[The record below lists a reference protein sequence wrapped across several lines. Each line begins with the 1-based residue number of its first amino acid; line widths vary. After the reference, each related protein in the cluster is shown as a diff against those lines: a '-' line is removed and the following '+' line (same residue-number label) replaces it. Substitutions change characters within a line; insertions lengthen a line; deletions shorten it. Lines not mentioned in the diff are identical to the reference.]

1 MGNGI
6 ISVYTLENDDLSEK
20 DEFDQIK
27 TQNKRIWSKQI
38 LTAGLKNKARRRKGR
53 RGGESPSLVV
63 TMALQPVLARH
74 HSPRNKSTENGLNT
88 DRPKKAP
95 ILALMVSEVHFAQMG
110 RRRHCG
116 HYSLICSA
124 HSSIYERALL
134 WQPRSRQ
141 LLDQNKIHISAH
153 IEETRKDPYL

>member
-53 RGGESPSLVV
+53 RGESVQVWL
-63 TMALQPVLARH
+63 
-74 HSPRNKSTENGLNT
+74 
-88 DRPKKAP
+88 
-95 ILALMVSEVHFAQMG
+95 
-110 RRRHCG
+110 
-116 HYSLICSA
+116 
-124 HSSIYERALL
+124 
-134 WQPRSRQ
+134 
-141 LLDQNKIHISAH
+141 
-153 IEETRKDPYL
+153 